1 MADRYTELFLD
12 EASEHI
18 EDLNQN
24 LLRLER
30 DGYDPETINE
40 IFRSAHT
47 LKSSAAFVGLDSLSA
62 LAHHM
67 EDLFQNVK
75 DNTLQVTT
83 DVVNLFFRCLDR
95 IKAAVSIV
103 ADGGKPDDNF

>member
-75 DNTLQVTT
+75 DNSLAG
-83 DVVNLFFRCLDR
+83 F
-95 IKAAVSIV
+95 AV
-103 ADGGKPDDNF
+103 G